1 MPAPSPL
8 RQSLILFVLALV
20 VLIPGIWEATGL
32 SGKDEFFLGLRTPM
46 EMIEGNHWLVPFLD
60 GVPRI
65 RKPPLLYWLGRTSFE
80 LFGISLFNA
89 RLITILFSGLLI
101 VSAAGIARRITGNN
115 ETGWITGCILLG
127 CLGLASESRRFMLD
141 IPVAALS
148 TAAFWAF
155 LSWLDFRHF
164 YRCTVA
170 FLLLAAGFMVKG
182 PIVALVFGGGCLALL
197 FSRQTQLRDQ
207 LRDLWPQRLTLTT
220 NILLWA
226 ALSLPW
232 FFIVRSAYPEA
243 TSLVL
248 ADELESRQFFNLS
261 PRIFLG
267 LINIAL
273 PWVFVFALAVW
284 QLRRKPG
291 PARFALIWFA
301 ATFLPFLFIKSFDRY
316 LIGSLAPIALLI
328 AIALPNITPRW
339 PFRLGATFAVLLG
352 SALAGFSFWFQLG
365 GWYWLIAPA
374 GYLLWAWW
382 NPRPAVHLFAA
393 PALFWIALLWGVFPA
408 IGVNAVPKAVID
420 LGTSQTIAMF
430 DGPQPAMLPILSGHA
445 HRQYQR
451 LDRYDLSELSAA
463 KTPIF
468 VEDKDLINFQATVR
482 ANNFS
487 ARFLGSYQT
496 LASHGSGLRFAKV
509 GASTDDWKAALASR
523 SLQPLMTT
531 VSWFE
536 INAMMQPQP

>member
-1 MPAPSPL
+1 MLAISPL
-8 RQSLILFVLALV
+8 RQSLLLFLLTLA

-32 SGKDEFFLGLRTPM
+32 TGKDEFFLGLRTPM
-46 EMIEGNHWLVPFLD
+46 EMMEGDHWLVPFLD

-89 RLITILFSGLLI
+89 RIITILFSSLLI
-101 VSAAGIARRITGNN
+101 ISAAGIARRISGDNK
-115 ETGWITGCILLG
+115 TGWITGCILLG
-127 CLGLASESRRFMLD
+127 CLGLATESRRFMLD

-197 FSRQTQLRDQ
+197 LSRRIQLH
-207 LRDLWPQRLTLTT
+207 DLWPQRLTLTIH
-220 NILLWA
+220 ILLWA
-226 ALSLPW
+226 ALALPW

-267 LINIAL
+267 LLNIAL
-273 PWVFVFALAVW
+273 PWLFVFALAAW
-284 QLRRKPG
+284 QLRKDTG

-316 LIGSLAPIALLI
+316 LIGSLVPMTILI
-328 AIALPNITPRW
+328 AIALPNITARW
-339 PFRLGATFAVLLG
+339 PFRLGATLAVLLG
-352 SALAGFSFWFQLG
+352 GTLAGFAFWFQLG
-365 GWYWLIAPA
+365 GWYWLLAPA

-382 NPRPAVHLFAA
+382 HPRQVSHLFIA

-420 LGTSQTIAMF
+420 LGTSQSIAMF
-430 DGPQPAMLPILSGHA
+430 DGPQPAMLPILSGHT
-445 HRQYQR
+445 HRQYKR

-468 VEDKDLINFQATVR
+468 VEDKDLANFLATVS
-482 ANNFS
+482 ANNFTAS
-487 ARFLGSYQT
+487 ALGNYQA

-509 GASTDDWKAALASR
+509 GASAEDWKAAFASR
-523 SLQPLMTT
+523 SLKPLMTT

-536 INAMMQPQP
+536 IIAK

>member
-1 MPAPSPL
+1 MPALSPL
-8 RQSLILFVLALV
+8 RQSALLFLLTLA

-32 SGKDEFFLGLRTPM
+32 TGKDEFFLGLRTPM
-46 EMIEGNHWLVPFLD
+46 EMIEGDHWLVPFLD

-89 RLITILFSGLLI
+89 RIITIVFSGLLV
-101 VSAAGIARRITGNN
+101 VSAAGIARRMTGDQK
-115 ETGWITGCILLG
+115 TGWVTAGILLG

-155 LSWLDFRHF
+155 LSWLDFRLF

-182 PIVALVFGGGCLALL
+182 PIVALVFGSGCLALV
-197 FSRQTQLRDQ
+197 FSRQIQLRQ
-207 LRDLWPQRLTLTT
+207 LWQQRLTLAA

-226 ALSLPW
+226 ALALPW
-232 FFIVRSAYPEA
+232 FYIVRTTYPEA
-243 TSLVL
+243 ANLVL

-267 LINIAL
+267 LLNIAL
-273 PWVFVFALAVW
+273 PWVFVFALALW
-284 QLRRKPG
+284 QLRKDTG

-316 LIGSLAPIALLI
+316 LIGSLAPMAMLI
-328 AIALPNITPRW
+328 TIALPAMKQHW
-339 PFRLGATFAVLLG
+339 PFRLGATLAVLLG
-352 SALAGFSFWFQLG
+352 SALAGLDFWFQLG
-365 GWYWLIAPA
+365 GWYWLILPA
-374 GYLLWAWW
+374 AYLLWAWW
-382 NPRPAVHLFAA
+382 KIRTLPHLLAA
-393 PALFWIALLWGVFPA
+393 PTIFWIALLWGVFPA
-408 IGVNAVPKAVID
+408 LGVNAVPAQVVE
-420 LGTSQTIAMF
+420 LGKSRSIAMF
-430 DGPQPAMLPILSGHA
+430 DGPQPAMLPILSA
-445 HRQYQR
+445 QTHRQYTR
-451 LDRYDLSELSAA
+451 FDKYDLSELSLT
-463 KTPIF
+463 KTPVF
-468 VEDKDLINFQATVR
+468 VEDKDLTRFQE
-482 ANNFS
+482 NLDSLKFS
-487 ARFLGSYQT
+487 AQPLGEYQT

-509 GASTDDWKAALASR
+509 GATTADWRAAFASR

-531 VSWFE
+531 VRWFE
-536 INAMMQPQP
+536 ITPQ